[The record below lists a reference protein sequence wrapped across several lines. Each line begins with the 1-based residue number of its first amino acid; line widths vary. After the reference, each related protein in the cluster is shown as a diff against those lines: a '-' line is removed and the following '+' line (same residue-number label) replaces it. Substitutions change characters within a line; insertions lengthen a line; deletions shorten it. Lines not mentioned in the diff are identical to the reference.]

1 MCQPAIDILPAD
13 SMQPHIC
20 RLLQS
25 LASESGKRVWKS
37 RGSETDRLVHEPSI
51 GKNDRL
57 SRQFRRFAGRPQFTG
72 DPSQV
77 IETGWRLF
85 LPR

>member
-25 LASESGKRVWKS
+25 LASESGKRVWQASLASESGS
-37 RGSETDRLVHEPSI
+37 RGGAKLTDWFTNRPLEKTI
-51 GKNDRL
+51 G
-57 SRQFRRFAGRPQFTG
+57 
-72 DPSQV
+72 
-77 IETGWRLF
+77 
-85 LPR
+85 